1 MKFCDPHIARMR
13 AVCCDLGLEARIS
26 RDAAHLTER
35 LAKRNPYDIDPLH
48 HALLSLRML
57 ANRVVAH
64 NHLNPELIGCPIC
77 LFHEEAL
84 RAGWIDNV
92 AKALDAFVK
101 RKDAEKLADI
111 ERTRIA
117 EEDYRSL

>member
-1 MKFCDPHIARMR
+1 MRFCDPHVARLR
-13 AVCCDLGLEARIS
+13 SVCCDLGFEDRIS
-26 RDAAHLTER
+26 RDEAHLRER

-57 ANRVVAH
+57 ANRVAMH
-64 NHLNPELIGCPIC
+64 NHFNPALIDCPLC

-84 RAGWIDNV
+84 RAGWIEETGR
-92 AKALDAFVK
+92 ALAVFIK

-111 ERTRIA
+111 ERTRQVEA
-117 EEDYRSL
+117 DYRSL